1 MHMCKIDG
9 RGGEGGWSKS
19 RILGRNQLFCKIRI
33 NMRGYKNQPY
43 LNDLNANYPIIEFVD
58 VPNIWEFVY
67 GSLNF

>member
-1 MHMCKIDG
+1 
-9 RGGEGGWSKS
+9 
-19 RILGRNQLFCKIRI
+19 
-33 NMRGYKNQPY
+33 MRGYKNQPY